1 MQTCDFRGISE
12 RTASFSRPDVF
23 TEIKCVDPINLNGH
37 WFCNWLKFAGML
49 ALCCIHGFI
58 VRQQKSATVFR
69 RMLLDSCYLFSS
81 LLSADIFSQIQFYPP
96 PPKKKKNN
104 KKLKNKKLPEE

>member
-58 VRQQKSATVFR
+58 VRQQKTECHCVQTDASR
-69 RMLLDSCYLFSS
+69 L
-81 LLSADIFSQIQFYPP
+81 LLSVF
-96 PPKKKKNN
+96 
-104 KKLKNKKLPEE
+104 LPSVS